1 MAADVSIVALNQ
13 AIRGQGRVFKKNHT
27 ISTTVNAASR
37 SALQNVTGILYNQ
50 LRIVGISVSSE
61 YNTNWRIKFYSKDT
75 GIVTAYSDNTYIGE
89 LQIVALSSNANSV
102 YEGDVESD
110 LFYIDSDNTNE
121 IHLIAENIGANNSKL
136 YLTIMYTEAD

>member
-1 MAADVSIVALNQ
+1 MAADVSIVALSQ
-13 AIRGQGRVFKKNHT
+13 AIRGQGRVFKKLHT
-27 ISTTVNAASR
+27 ISTTVNAGAR

-50 LRIVGISVSSE
+50 LKIVGLAVSSE

-75 GIVTAYSDNTYIGE
+75 GVATVYSDNTYIGE
-89 LQIVALSSNANSV
+89 LEIVSLSSNANSV

-121 IHLIAENIGANNSKL
+121 IHLIAENIGSTNSRL
-136 YLTIMYTEAD
+136 YLTILYVEAD